1 MSLANH
7 IPSENQASPGQFH
20 TTHWSVVLTAGDA
33 AIPGAPETFQMGKRF
48 FAAKL
53 TAFPRGTSFEG
64 IMGHTHVTVTVS
76 NLQKSM
82 PGYTASF
89 LVDTGAIVCL
99 APAEELRKAG
109 IEPEGREAYELANG
123 APVKYDYGFAR
134 LSFMGSDTVT
144 KIIFGS
150 DQAEPLLC
158 VTALES
164 VGIGVD
170 PVTQT
175 LKRYAALPLKV
186 QRSPRGLTR

>member
-1 MSLANH
+1 
-7 IPSENQASPGQFH
+7 
-20 TTHWSVVLTAGDA
+20 
-33 AIPGAPETFQMGKRF
+33 
-48 FAAKL
+48 
-53 TAFPRGTSFEG
+53 
-64 IMGHTHVTVTVS
+64 MGHTHVTVAVS

-82 PGYTASF
+82 PAYTASF

-109 IEPEGREAYELANG
+109 IEPEGREACELANG
-123 APVKYDYGFAR
+123 APVEYDYGFAR
-134 LSFMGSDTVT
+134 ISFMGSDTVT
-144 KIIFGS
+144 KIIFGPEKV
-150 DQAEPLLC
+150 EPLLG

-186 QRSPRGLTR
+186 QRSPRGLMR